1 VAAQPS
7 EKMAHPIPKKLL
19 GLVPSLEN
27 KVDSPEDFI
36 RTLHK
41 AWKHAGGT
49 LSGKPRHSDRFLSD
63 YLNQQNNSV
72 RSLTPKLV
80 GKTRIKPKDAENLLW
95 AFLSYWPES
104 DAEGAESEELNYEQI
119 LSDEEI
125 EDLADLIVAKINAL
139 PSLISSQVS
148 RASSELVADDIPGEP
163 VAELVAQ
170 QFEDSDAYF
179 IVGTERPLV
188 TQSRTELIGFR
199 DIINQLKYIEDADGK
214 ARLLVWILDLGR
226 QRFEDFESRQ
236 RYLNVQ
242 ALITR
247 FKALRLFQDR
257 GKQERWEWL
266 RSRAAFVVLDTLY
279 DQPFERGVKRPSF
292 VTHNVSFNAVA
303 PEWAKNTNFRTLY
316 GSELERLDQRSFSVF
331 LKAEGWP
338 APTDEDEEAKEFVR
352 YFGYASFKV
361 DNKLNSDTVARGLDL
376 PSPGDSYEDAYRTV
390 YAAALD
396 LLKLENRAI
405 DAGINGAQASA
416 QLRLLG
422 FRLMHLDEFMTL

>member
-1 VAAQPS
+1 VAVQPS
-7 EKMAHPIPKKLL
+7 EMALPIPQRLL
-19 GLVPSLEN
+19 ELVPGLES
-27 KVDSPEDFI
+27 KIDYPEDFI
-36 RTLHK
+36 RALHK

-63 YLNQQNNSV
+63 YLNRQNNSV

-95 AFLSYWPES
+95 AFLTYWPE
-104 DAEGAESEELNYEQI
+104 AESGDTEAEELNYQQI

-125 EDLADLIVAKINAL
+125 EELADYVANKITVNPSSQ
-139 PSLISSQVS
+139 PSLN
-148 RASSELVADDIPGEP
+148 RPSSETPADDIPGEP
-163 VAELVAQ
+163 VGDLVARQ
-170 QFEDSDAYF
+170 YEEADAYF

-247 FKALRLFQDR
+247 FKALQLFQDR

>member
-1 VAAQPS
+1 MAVQPS
-7 EKMAHPIPKKLL
+7 EMALPIPQRLL
-19 GLVPSLEN
+19 ELVPGLES
-27 KVDSPEDFI
+27 KIDYPEDFI
-36 RTLHK
+36 RALHK

-63 YLNQQNNSV
+63 YLNRQNNSV

-95 AFLSYWPES
+95 AFLTYWPE
-104 DAEGAESEELNYEQI
+104 AESGDTEAEELNYQQI

-125 EDLADLIVAKINAL
+125 EELADYVANKITVNPSSQ
-139 PSLISSQVS
+139 PSLN
-148 RASSELVADDIPGEP
+148 RPSSETPADDIPGEP
-163 VAELVAQ
+163 VGDLVARQ
-170 QFEDSDAYF
+170 YEEADAYF

-247 FKALRLFQDR
+247 FKALQLFQDR

>member
-1 VAAQPS
+1 
-7 EKMAHPIPKKLL
+7 MALPIPQRLL
-19 GLVPSLEN
+19 ELVPGLES
-27 KVDSPEDFI
+27 KIDYPEDFI
-36 RTLHK
+36 RALHK

-63 YLNQQNNSV
+63 YLNRQNNSV

-95 AFLSYWPES
+95 AFLTYWPE
-104 DAEGAESEELNYEQI
+104 AESGDTEAEELNYQQI

-125 EDLADLIVAKINAL
+125 EELADYVANKITVNPSSQ
-139 PSLISSQVS
+139 PSLN
-148 RASSELVADDIPGEP
+148 RPSSETPADDIPGEP
-163 VAELVAQ
+163 VGDLVARQ
-170 QFEDSDAYF
+170 YEEADAYF

-247 FKALRLFQDR
+247 FKALQLFQDR

>member
-1 VAAQPS
+1 MAVQPS
-7 EKMAHPIPKKLL
+7 EMALPIPQRLL
-19 GLVPSLEN
+19 ELVPGLES
-27 KVDSPEDFI
+27 KIDYPEDFI
-36 RTLHK
+36 RALHK

-63 YLNQQNNSV
+63 YLNRQNNSV

-95 AFLSYWPES
+95 AFLTYWPE
-104 DAEGAESEELNYEQI
+104 AESGDTEAEELNYQQI

-125 EDLADLIVAKINAL
+125 EELADYVANKITVNPSSQ
-139 PSLISSQVS
+139 PSLN
-148 RASSELVADDIPGEP
+148 RPSSETPADDIPGEP
-163 VAELVAQ
+163 VGDLVARQ
-170 QFEDSDAYF
+170 YEEADAYF

-247 FKALRLFQDR
+247 FKALQLFQDR

-405 DAGINGAQASA
+405 DAGLTV
-416 QLRLLG
+416 LRL
-422 FRLMHLDEFMTL
+422 RLSCAYWVSASCISTSL